1 MIHNSLADFSVV
13 SVWKKMVV
21 QMTTDYGFSVWT
33 GAPAR
38 QFAKSSARWSLRTGA
53 LILGL
58 DVRISKHILSVKIF
72 LRLITVKITNLISVI
87 GYFHCL
93 QNLLTLKMGFEIH
106 ISHSISQLA
115 DLLSVRR
122 ICTNVL
128 QGGAGGLIQ
137 GWVDLYLKVII
148 LSVCSSA
155 WAARNMAELA
165 G

>member
-1 MIHNSLADFSVV
+1 M
-13 SVWKKMVV
+13 
-21 QMTTDYGFSVWT
+21 
-33 GAPAR
+33 
-38 QFAKSSARWSLRTGA
+38 
-53 LILGL
+53 
-58 DVRISKHILSVKIF
+58 
-72 LRLITVKITNLISVI
+72 KITNLISVI

-93 QNLLTLKMGFEIH
+93 QNLLMLKMGFEIH

-165 G
+165 K